1 MSQHPLHDVLQSTYW
16 LIVIGGAL
24 GVFSVLVGVTFR
36 RIGAPVLLA
45 FLGLGML
52 SGSDGVLGIRFTD
65 FTAAYITG
73 SVALTVILF
82 QGGLRTPVALL
93 RLAFWPA
100 LLLATAGVAVTT
112 LVVGASVSFVER
124 IPVLPALVAGA
135 IAAPT
140 DAGAV
145 MVLLS
150 RSQIAVPKR
159 LLAVLEV
166 ESGLNDPMSVFLT
179 FLLLRLLV
187 APGSVS
193 TLHAVLSF
201 AGEMAGGAILG
212 LAAGWI
218 LSAVLRR
225 LPIEPGLAS
234 VFVVAAA
241 ICIFGVAQLLETSG
255 FLATYVAGIVTG
267 ARLSNQLAALT
278 EFFEGLCW
286 LAQIVLFL
294 MLGLLITPHELP
306 HFIPSA
312 VAGTALLILLARPVA
327 VFACLSPFGFGP
339 REAALASW
347 AGLRGAVPIY
357 LSFIPALVDPGRD
370 AGLFS
375 VIFIVVVA
383 SLIVQGWTIKPAARL
398 LGFAPG
404 MQPDH
409 GRGALAEPVRAP
421 HPAPADRI
429 EGDGD
434 DR

>member
-1 MSQHPLHDVLQSTYW
+1 MSQHPLHDVLLSTHW

-24 GVFSVLVGVTFR
+24 GLLSVLAGVTLR
-36 RIGAPVLLA
+36 RVGAPVLLV

-52 SGSDGVLGIRFTD
+52 SGSDGILGIGFTD
-65 FTAAYITG
+65 FTAAYIIG
-73 SVALTVILF
+73 SIALTVILF
-82 QGGLRTPVALL
+82 QGGLQTPVAML

-100 LLLATAGVAVTT
+100 LLLATAGVAITT
-112 LVVGASVSFVER
+112 LVVGACVSFVER
-124 IPVLPALVAGA
+124 IAVLPALVAGA

-140 DAGAV
+140 DAGAI

-150 RSQIAVPKR
+150 RAQIAVPKR

-187 APGSVS
+187 APGSGSVMD
-193 TLHAVLSF
+193 TVLSF
-201 AGEMAGGAILG
+201 AGQMTGGAILG
-212 LAAGWI
+212 LAAGWL
-218 LSAVLRR
+218 LSTALRR

-234 VFVVAAA
+234 VFVFAAA
-241 ICIFGVAQLLETSG
+241 ICIFGVAQLLGTSG

-267 ARLSNQLAALT
+267 ARLPNQLPALT

-306 HFIPSA
+306 HYIPSA
-312 VAGTALLILLARPVA
+312 VAGTALLIFIARPVA

-339 REAALASW
+339 RESALASW

-357 LSFIPALVDPGRD
+357 LSFIPALVNPSRD

-383 SLIVQGWTIKPAARL
+383 SMIVQGWTIKPAARL
-398 LGFAPG
+398 LGFSPNAHPR
-404 MQPDH
+404 
-409 GRGALAEPVRAP
+409 GRAALAEPARAP